1 MNCETEKFIT
11 EIQQKETIWNCEG
24 APYNNRDLKQKQWDE
39 LEDTFGKEEIKKEKK
54 SLTQQSKADGDA
66 MKILEDAL
74 TLCKFGKFHILL
86 LAASLCSIFAAMLV
100 TTTSSYI
107 LPVAECDL
115 DMTIMYKGLLIAIPF
130 LGQIGASLFTGF
142 LVDTFGRKI
151 FLIGGNVGIFIGT
164 LLEGSSQTYWM
175 LIFIKLIEGISI
187 SLSFSAIST
196 MLSEFTPIGL
206 RDRVLLSYAGFTS
219 TSLIVSALLA
229 WAALPLPIHVVVWE
243 GYFVLH
249 SWNVYLYICS
259 IWSFM
264 AIVMYYCLPES
275 PKFLLSHAREE
286 EALEVLKTIYSTN
299 TGNDRDSFPI
309 LSFNTATGTLKPT
322 DEISLKKQLV
332 NAFIEVKEL
341 FRRPLIYRLL
351 LFSFLT
357 FAGLIV
363 FTSLR
368 LWYPQISTIIENYSK
383 NHGET
388 AQFCVMID
396 DYMDG
401 LQEMHLKVVPANM
414 TEASICVPKLSGT
427 QTYLNGIILGCVS
440 LVFVVISAF
449 IVELIGQRLLMFVI
463 LILCA
468 LCSASLY
475 WTNQSLQIAILMSAT
490 CGLLQTALSLQQN
503 MFVRVFPTTSRALAV
518 SIIIMVGRIG
528 SLAGNIIFPI
538 LLSLGCMAPFI
549 TTSLIAVGLAG
560 LVYFLPD
567 VNKNKEA
574 GGDK

>member
-1 MNCETEKFIT
+1 MAKDLSEK
-11 EIQQKETIWNCEG
+11 
-24 APYNNRDLKQKQWDE
+24 A
-39 LEDTFGKEEIKKEKK
+39 
-54 SLTQQSKADGDA
+54 QQSKGDGDA

-74 TLCKFGKFHILL
+74 TLCKFGKFHFLL

-115 DMTIMYKGLLIAIPF
+115 KMTIMYKGLLNAIPF

-175 LIFIKLIEGISI
+175 MLFIKLIEGISL
-187 SLSFSAIST
+187 SLSFSAISS
-196 MLSEFTPIGL
+196 MLSEFTPISI
-206 RDRVLLSYAGFTS
+206 RDRVLLTYSGFTS
-219 TSLIVSALLA
+219 TSLIVAALLA
-229 WAALPLPIHVVVWE
+229 WASLPLPIHIVVWE
-243 GYFVLH
+243 GYFELH
-249 SWNVYLYICS
+249 AWNVYLYICS
-259 IWSFM
+259 IWSFLAM
-264 AIVMYYCLPES
+264 ILYYCLPES
-275 PKFLLSHAREE
+275 PKFLLSHAREK
-286 EALEVLKTIYSTN
+286 EALEVLKTIYSMN

-309 LSFNTATGTLKPT
+309 LSFNTSGTLKPT
-322 DEISLKKQLV
+322 DVISLKKQLV
-332 NAFIEVKEL
+332 NALVEVKEL

-351 LFSFLT
+351 LFSFIT

-388 AQFCVMID
+388 AQFCVMIT

-401 LQEMHLKVVPANM
+401 LKETPSDVILTNI
-414 TEASICVPKLSGT
+414 TEPSVCVPKLSGT
-427 QTYLNGIILGCVS
+427 QTYMNGIILGFVS
-440 LVFVVISAF
+440 LMFVAISAF
-449 IVELIGQRLLMFVI
+449 LVEYLGQKILMFII
-463 LILCA
+463 LILSA

-475 WTNQSLQIAILMSAT
+475 WTNQSIQIAILMSAT

-503 MFVRVFPTTSRALAV
+503 MFIRVFPTTLRALAV

-528 SLAGNIIFPI
+528 SLSGNIIFPI
-538 LLSLGCMAPFI
+538 LLRLGCMAPFI
-549 TTSLIAVGLAG
+549 TTSCIALGLAC
-560 LVYFLPD
+560 LVYFLPN
-567 VNKNKEA
+567 VNKENKDT
-574 GGDK
+574 GDK